1 MKFGFWVLNQW
12 DRTDNMTQRINEGV
26 EQVKHAREAGF
37 DFIGTGQHFLSYNNI
52 VNHIKKK

>member
-26 EQVKHAREAGF
+26 EQVKKIANLRLEELKNK
-37 DFIGTGQHFLSYNNI
+37 FI
-52 VNHIKKK
+52 